1 MLCPKVFTDKDML
14 KFYSVLMH
22 VKTLPLT
29 IKIRVKND
37 HHFSYSN
44 LLQHFPKLPSTIV
57 NKQTKPQEWV
67 QLGSINRLHPD
78 QNTHGCIL
86 MQKKKKKKLVCSLK
100 NPTLAYLCLSFHY
113 GVYCKDLQLDALE
126 VRAQAWE
133 AFSQLR
139 ISRVWHIFQIT
150 TAWHIPSTF

>member
-67 QLGSINRLHPD
+67 QLGSINRLNQD
-78 QNTHGCIL
+78 QKTHGCIL
-86 MQKKKKKKLVCSLK
+86 MKKKKKKSWFVVSK
-100 NPTLAYLCLSFHY
+100 TLPLLIYVCLSIMVFTARICNLMHW
-113 GVYCKDLQLDALE
+113 KLE
-126 VRAQAWE
+126 HRPERLFLSWGSPE
-133 AFSQLR
+133 SGTS
-139 ISRVWHIFQIT
+139 SR
-150 TAWHIPSTF
+150 